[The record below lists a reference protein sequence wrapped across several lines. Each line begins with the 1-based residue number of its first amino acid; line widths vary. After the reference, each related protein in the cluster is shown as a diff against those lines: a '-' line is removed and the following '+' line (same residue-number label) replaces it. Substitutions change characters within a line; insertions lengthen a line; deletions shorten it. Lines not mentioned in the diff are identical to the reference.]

1 MQEKNCGQARPCFPI
16 REDRDFQ
23 GPVPAHGHVQGII
36 QKREI
41 QLSFRDYRVDKDLQ
55 LRMQK
60 MKSVHNKLMLST
72 FAILKIVRLT

>member
-1 MQEKNCGQARPCFPI
+1 
-16 REDRDFQ
+16 
-23 GPVPAHGHVQGII
+23 
-36 QKREI
+36 
-41 QLSFRDYRVDKDLQ
+41 LSFRDYRVDKDLQ